1 MSASVDRILS
11 LISAPAA
18 QSAVEAVNL
27 AATPAAARTFSAL
40 ARAERLSKSVE
51 KAVDSRKEAQAPRI
65 LPVEG
70 RKNTSGSEA
79 EDAFVDWERRGGSI
93 HGEEIDPAGRLHQT
107 SDDVMPVGGRRG
119 DVAAD
124 TLPGKSEWTVAE
136 AEKLAGM
143 MSNALFRAGL
153 GGTAA
158 GLARNVYNKET
169 GGPNQMSGVA
179 SAAMLGALGG
189 VAAKPIY
196 RTLTAPRRLMNY
208 LGKPGSM

>member
-11 LISAPAA
+11 LIANPATQSIVESA
-18 QSAVEAVNL
+18 NL
-27 AATPAAARTFSAL
+27 AASPAAARTFSAL
-40 ARAERLSKSVE
+40 ARADRLKQNIE
-51 KAVDSRKEAQAPRI
+51 KAVEPEKQAQAPRI
-65 LPVEG
+65 LPPEA
-70 RKNTSGSEA
+70 RENTSGSKA

-93 HGEEIDPAGRLHQT
+93 HGEEIDPSGRLHQT
-107 SDDVMPVGGRRG
+107 SDDIMPVGGRRG
-119 DVAAD
+119 DVASD
-124 TLPGKSEWTVAE
+124 TLPGAPRWTQEE

-158 GLARNVYNKET
+158 GLARNVYNKQT
-169 GGPNQMSGVA
+169 DNPNQMSGVG
-179 SAAMLGALGG
+179 SAAILGALGG

-196 RTLTAPRRLMNY
+196 RTITAPRRLMNY